1 MSNESAAAEY
11 TETIRRMLPVTTA
24 GALGITMLLFAA
36 TWDNPKQLAVVAGVQ
51 LALLPINVWLTLG
64 LRRSRGVRVAE
75 SVRAL
80 INLSGT
86 AAIGHFTG
94 WPLPIWLWLPFVAIS
109 VEHLGLEISWLVL
122 AGLALVMNL
131 SALSQ
136 GVPWLYPVSFTALA
150 VFCSIASR
158 TRVTEISRRLVGA
171 DAQRREIEAAHAEA
185 KAANDRLSLVMQE
198 REHADL
204 EQRQSHKL
212 EAVGRLASG
221 IAHEINTPVQ
231 FVTDSIK
238 FLESASEDLL
248 ALTDRAT
255 SAKLALRAGTPADQ
269 VAAQLE
275 RAEEELD
282 VIYLAENLPA
292 AFARSLDGLSRVA
305 TIVQSMKQFAH
316 PGTATAPV
324 DLKRAILSTLTIARS
339 EYKRVAEVETHFAEL
354 PLVTCNV
361 GDLNQVVLNLVVNA
375 AHAITDV
382 VGDSGQLGKIEVRVE
397 LEGESVVISVGDT
410 GAGIPDA
417 IRDRI
422 FEPFFTTKE
431 VGKGTGQGLALARS
445 VVTKHQGTLTFRSV
459 AGVGTTFFIRLPI
472 DPPKPA
478 QAAA

>member
-1 MSNESAAAEY
+1 
-11 TETIRRMLPVTTA
+11 MLPVTTA
-24 GALGITMLLFAA
+24 GAIGISLLMFAA
-36 TWDNPKQLAVVAGVQ
+36 TWSRPDHLGIVAGVQ
-51 LALLPINVWLTLG
+51 LALVPFNVWVTLR
-64 LRRSRGVRVAE
+64 LQRLRGVRAAE
-75 SVRAL
+75 AVRAL
-80 INLSGT
+80 VNLSGT

-94 WPLPIWLWLPFVAIS
+94 WPLPVWLWLPFVAVS
-109 VEHLGLEISWLVL
+109 FDHLGLGIAWVVL
-122 AGLALVMNL
+122 AALALVMNL
-131 SALSQ
+131 SALAQ
-136 GVPWLYPVSFTALA
+136 GVPWIYPVTFTALA
-150 VFCSIASR
+150 VFCSIVSR
-158 TRVTEISRRLVGA
+158 RRVIEISKQLVGL
-171 DAQRREIEAAHAEA
+171 DAQRRELEAAHADA
-185 KAANDRLSLVMQE
+185 KAANDRLSLVMHE
-198 REHADL
+198 REHAEL
-204 EQRQSHKL
+204 ELHQSNKL

-255 SAKLALRAGTPADQ
+255 TAKLALRAGTPPEE

-282 VIYLAENLPA
+282 VLYLAENLPA

-316 PGTATAPV
+316 PGTATGRV

-339 EYKRVAEVETHFAEL
+339 EYKRVAEVETHFADL
-354 PLVTCNV
+354 PLVTCNA
-361 GDLNQVVLNLVVNA
+361 GEMNQVILNLVVNA

-382 VGDSGQLGKIEVRVE
+382 VGNSGQLGKIEVRVE
-397 LEGESVVISVGDT
+397 LEGEWVVISVADS
-410 GAGIPDA
+410 GAGIPEA

-431 VGKGTGQGLALARS
+431 VGQGTGQGLALARS
-445 VVTKHQGTLTFRSV
+445 VVTKHHGSLTFRSV
-459 AGVGTTFFIRLPI
+459 IGVGTTFFIRLPVE
-472 DPPKPA
+472 PPKSA

>member
-1 MSNESAAAEY
+1 MPNASA
-11 TETIRRMLPVTTA
+11 ETQYSETTRRMLPVTTL
-24 GALGITMLLFAA
+24 GALGIAVLMFVV
-36 TWDNPKQLAVVAGVQ
+36 TWNNPKHLAIVAGIQ
-51 LALLPINVWLTLG
+51 LALVPFNVGVTLG
-64 LRRSRGVRVAE
+64 LERLCGVRIAE
-75 SVRAL
+75 TVRAL
-80 INLSGT
+80 VNLSAT
-86 AAIGHFTG
+86 ALIGHFTA
-94 WPLPIWLWLPFVAIS
+94 WPLPIWLWLPLVAIS
-109 VEHLGLEISWLVL
+109 FDHLGPKLAWLVL

-136 GVPWLYPVSFTALA
+136 GVPWIYPVTFTALA
-150 VFCSIASR
+150 LFCSVASR
-158 TRVTEISRRLVGA
+158 RRVAEISKQLVGV

-185 KAANDRLSLVMQE
+185 KAANDRLSLVMHE
-198 REHADL
+198 REQADL

-255 SAKLALRAGTPADQ
+255 SAKLALRAGTPPHE

-282 VIYLAENLPA
+282 VLYLAENLPA

-316 PGTATAPV
+316 PSTATAPV

-354 PLVTCNV
+354 PLVTCNA
-361 GDLNQVVLNLVVNA
+361 GDLNQVILNLVVNA

-382 VGDSGQLGKIEVRVE
+382 VGNSGQVGKIEVRVE
-397 LEGESVVISVGDT
+397 LEGESAVISVGDT
-410 GAGIPDA
+410 GAGIPEA

-445 VVTKHQGTLTFRSV
+445 LVTKHHGTLTFRSV
-459 AGVGTTFFIRLPI
+459 IGVGTTFFIRLPI
-472 DPPKPA
+472 EPPKTA